1 MLGTMVLS
9 RLNEQIETALDT
21 LDALYFFVQSIPGN
35 ADRLDWIRRN
45 FERAPRRARSVL
57 QDELRKET
65 KWLRKETGA
74 IASNSDFLTFYK
86 QAREDGAKGHI
97 FIPKWEIERR
107 WFNNFERVIV
117 RWPYVKDHAMVIY
130 DPQDGEVRN
139 QIFELEGALFRD
151 AELLVEQARRLHKGI
166 TDFRKRARADQLLL
180 HTYLRTGATVIF
192 HYLEA
197 YLNGL
202 AFDCLLHHHG
212 ALSTADHDFL
222 VEWDRQKARRAFVNV
237 EKKLFRYPLIFGKC
251 MKVIVDLSG
260 CGPAHFLAKDAR
272 ELRDALTHPSPH
284 LDREEGTLRKITL
297 ITTVN
302 LASLEAIFGAAK
314 DYTLTVE
321 RALFGHPEETAPW
334 LFPRPEKP
342 NDTQVLAGGSA
353 IHG

>member
-1 MLGTMVLS
+1 MVLS
-9 RLNEQIETALDT
+9 HLNEQIEKALNT
-21 LDALYFFVQSIPGN
+21 LDALYFFVQSVPGN
-35 ADRLDWIRRN
+35 AERLDWIRQN
-45 FERAPRRARSVL
+45 VERMPRRARSVL
-57 QDELRKET
+57 QDELRDEI
-65 KWLRKETGA
+65 KWVRKESGA
-74 IASNSDFLTFYK
+74 TASNSEFLSFYK
-86 QAREDGAKGHI
+86 QAREDAAKGHI
-97 FIPKWEIERR
+97 FIPKWEIERH
-107 WFNNFERVIV
+107 WFDNFERVIA

-151 AELLVEQARRLHKGI
+151 AELLVEQARKLHKGI

-180 HTYLRTGATVIF
+180 HTYLRTGATVVF

-202 AFDCLLHHHG
+202 AFDCLLRHHD
-212 ALSTADHDFL
+212 ALLPADHDL
-222 VEWDRQKARRAFVNV
+222 LLEWDRQKARRAFVNV

-251 MKVIVDLSG
+251 TNVRVDLSS

-284 LDREEGTLRKITL
+284 LDREEGTLRKVTL
-297 ITTVN
+297 ITTVS
-302 LASLEAIFGAAK
+302 LDSLEAIFGAAK
-314 DYTLTVE
+314 EYTVTVE
-321 RALFGHPEETAPW
+321 QALFGHPEETAPW

-342 NDTQVLAGGSA
+342 NGTQSLAGGSA